1 VAFTAAQIP
10 GIAGRVYPPTLSGPL
25 YPDGIPIYDEERL
38 PEIVERHGV
47 RLVAFSYS
55 DLTHVELMNKAS
67 KVLALGCDFMLLGP
81 RSTMLRSR
89 KKVVAV
95 TAVKTG
101 AGKSTVSRL
110 LVKLLRE
117 KGVKPVVVRHP
128 MPYGVLEK
136 QVVQRFSSLDDLE
149 IHRCS
154 IEEREEIEP
163 HLREGNIVYTGV
175 DYEMV
180 LREAE
185 KEGDVIVWDGGN
197 NDLPFYWPDLH
208 ITVVDA
214 TRPELI
220 TNSYPGE
227 ANIYMADVVVLH
239 KVDKVS
245 KEQLDKA
252 VEIVRSLNPRA
263 EVVSTASKIRIED
276 DASLRGR
283 RVVVVEDSPSVTHG
297 GMSVG
302 AGYIA
307 AVNAGASIVDPRPYA
322 VGTIAKLY
330 REYTHLG
337 PVVPALGYTE
347 EQLRDLGETLRR
359 VEAEMIV
366 SASPADF
373 TKLIDCGKPLVRVWY
388 DAEQVSGTPLSTFLR
403 RL

>member
-1 VAFTAAQIP
+1 MAFTAAQIP

-47 RLVAFSYS
+47 RLVVFSYS

>member
-1 VAFTAAQIP
+1 MAFTAAQIP

>member
-1 VAFTAAQIP
+1 MAFTAAQIP
-10 GIAGRVYPPTLSGPL
+10 GIAGRVYPPKLAGPL
-25 YPDGIPIYDEERL
+25 YPMGIPIHDEEKL
-38 PEIVERHGV
+38 PEIVEREGV
-47 RLVAFSYS
+47 RLVVFSYS

-81 RSTMLRSR
+81 RSTMLKSG

-101 AGKSTVSRL
+101 AGKSTVSRM

-117 KGVKPVVVRHP
+117 KGHRPVVVRHP

-136 QVVQRFSSLDDLE
+136 QVVQRFASLDDLDRY
-149 IHRCS
+149 RCS
-154 IEEREEIEP
+154 IEEREEFEP
-163 HLREGNIVYTGV
+163 HLREGTIVYAGV

-180 LREAE
+180 LKEAE

-227 ANIYMADVVVLH
+227 TNIHMADVIILH
-239 KVDKVS
+239 KADKVS
-245 KEQLDKA
+245 EEQLDRA
-252 VEIVRSLNPRA
+252 AEMVRKVNPGA
-263 EVVSTASKIRIED
+263 EVVATASKIRVED
-276 DASLRGR
+276 VPLRGR
-283 RVVVVEDSPSVTHG
+283 RVLVVEDSPSVTHG

-330 REYTHLG
+330 HEYQHLG

-359 VEAEMIV
+359 AEAELIV
-366 SASPADF
+366 SASPADL
-373 TKLIDCGKPLVRVWY
+373 TRLIECGKPVVRVWY
-388 DAEQVSGTPLSTFLR
+388 EAEQVSGTPLSSFLS

>member
-1 VAFTAAQIP
+1 MAFTAAQIP
-10 GIAGRVYPPTLSGPL
+10 GIAGRVYPSKLAGPL
-25 YPDGIPIYDEERL
+25 YPMGIPIHDEEKL
-38 PEIVERHGV
+38 PEIVEREGV
-47 RLVAFSYS
+47 RLVVFSYS

-101 AGKSTVSRL
+101 AGKSTISRL
-110 LVKLLRE
+110 LVRLLRE
-117 KGVKPVVVRHP
+117 KGFKPVVVRHP

-136 QVVQRFSSLDDLE
+136 QVVQRFASLDDLD
-149 IHRCS
+149 RYMCS
-154 IEEREEIEP
+154 IEEREEFEP
-163 HLREGNIVYTGV
+163 HLREGTLVYAGV
-175 DYEMV
+175 DYELV
-180 LREAE
+180 LKEAE
-185 KEGDVIVWDGGN
+185 TDGDVIVWDGGN
-197 NDLPFYWPDLH
+197 NDMPFYWPDLH

-227 ANIYMADVVVLH
+227 TNIHMSDVIVLH
-239 KVDKVS
+239 KADKVS

-252 VEIVRSLNPRA
+252 VEMVKSVNPRA
-263 EVVSTASKIRIED
+263 EVVATASKIRMED
-276 DASLRGR
+276 VSLRGR
-283 RVVVVEDSPSVTHG
+283 KVVVVEDSPSVTHG

-330 REYTHLG
+330 REYPHLG

-347 EQLRDLGETLRR
+347 EQLKDLGETLRR
-359 VEAEMIV
+359 VEAELIV
-366 SASPADF
+366 SASPADL
-373 TKLIDCGKPLVRVWY
+373 TRLIECGKPVVRIWY
-388 DAEQVSGTPLSTFLR
+388 EAEQVSGTPLSSFLS

>member
-1 VAFTAAQIP
+1 
-10 GIAGRVYPPTLSGPL
+10 
-25 YPDGIPIYDEERL
+25 
-38 PEIVERHGV
+38 
-47 RLVAFSYS
+47 
-55 DLTHVELMNKAS
+55 
-67 KVLALGCDFMLLGP
+67 
-81 RSTMLRSR
+81 
-89 KKVVAV
+89 
-95 TAVKTG
+95 VKTG